1 MSEPRP
7 GRPRDSDIDA
17 RVLAEARRQMAAAGY
32 QGLSVAG
39 VAAAA
44 QTSRQAVYRRWPSK
58 ADLATAAIADMSA
71 AEERRPSEEPFED
84 LVTELEAFRR
94 GISRPDG
101 LSMIGTMLLG
111 STDPALVELFR
122 ERLVLP
128 RRKRIV
134 AILRRAER
142 TGEIASGRDLEL
154 AAGMLVGSWYAQAL
168 AGRRAPGGWARRAAA
183 LAWRALGGADPG

>member
-32 QGLSVAG
+32 EGLSVAG

-44 QTSRQAVYRRWPSK
+44 RTSRQAVYRRWPSK

-71 AEERRPSEEPFED
+71 AEERRPSDQPFED
-84 LVTELEAFRR
+84 LVEELEAFRR

-122 ERLVLP
+122 ERIVLP

-142 TGEIASGRDLEL
+142 SGEIATGRDLEL

-168 AGRRAPGGWARRAAA
+168 AGRRAPRDWAKRAA
-183 LAWRALGGADPG
+183 LFAWRGLGGEAPG